1 MFVRKARICEAIEQI
16 FSASKTIHNGII
28 IADVN
33 TEHSCRMKDV
43 S

>member
-16 FSASKTIHNGII
+16 FSAKTIHNGVI